1 MENAI
6 VILGVSYG
14 EGRPIG
20 MTSMAMAGER
30 CRALRAVEGPA
41 QRIERFS
48 EGRIRYGSENL
59 GRLFLVIDWDG
70 GGSTVLFPDEVEII
84 APRV

>member
-1 MENAI
+1 M
-6 VILGVSYG
+6 
-14 EGRPIG
+14 G
-20 MTSMAMAGER
+20 MTSMAMAGQR
-30 CRALRAVEGPA
+30 CRALRDVEGPA

-59 GRLFLVIDWDG
+59 GRLFFVIDWDR

-84 APRV
+84 APRA

>member
-1 MENAI
+1 
-6 VILGVSYG
+6 
-14 EGRPIG
+14 

-41 QRIERFS
+41 RRIEQFA
-48 EGRIRYGSENL
+48 EGRIRYSSENL
-59 GRLFLVIDWDG
+59 GRLFMVIDWDQ

-84 APRV
+84 APCVS

>member
-1 MENAI
+1 
-6 VILGVSYG
+6 
-14 EGRPIG
+14 

-30 CRALRAVEGPA
+30 CRAVREVQGPG

-59 GRLFLVIDWDG
+59 GRLLLVIDWDR

-84 APRV
+84 DSRA